1 MPKKNDR
8 TKQDYSK
15 YAAMTSEELAR
26 LLRLDSEAPE
36 GNELDID
43 TLLYITGVL
52 AEREKTSNNT
62 GKTAQEGWNAFR
74 QNYLDYEQICPAV
87 VDEEKPVKSQKTWL
101 HRIIAAAAALVLVF
115 SIPLTVRA
123 LSWEEFCTA
132 VVQWAKETFSFVM
145 GDQQDISIPTKE
157 NAHNFS
163 SIQEALQH
171 MQENFNSVPAWI
183 PEGFVLEKV
192 KFNREPFLRE
202 YVALYTKGELTCS
215 ISVCFYGETKPEITE
230 YESIIDTIT
239 SGQNTYYILSNNGQ
253 FGATWIQDSCKCC
266 ITGDLTADEV
276 KQMIYSIPER

>member
-1 MPKKNDR
+1 MPKK
-8 TKQDYSK
+8 QDCKKHDFSRYDALS
-15 YAAMTSEELAR
+15 TEELTEI
-26 LLRLDSEAPE
+26 LRLDSETPE
-36 GNELDID
+36 GNGLDID

-52 AEREKTSNNT
+52 AEREKPEIT

-74 QNYLDYEQICPAV
+74 QNYLEPDQAEPAKAA
-87 VDEEKPVKSQKTWL
+87 KPWIRRLAV
-101 HRIIAAAAALVLVF
+101 AAAVLVLLICVPF
-115 SIPLTVRA
+115 TVKAVNWEA
-123 LSWEEFCTA
+123 LRTA
-132 VVQWAKETFSFVM
+132 IVQWTQESFSFVM

-171 MQENFNSVPAWI
+171 MHENFNSVPAWI

-202 YVALYTKGELTCS
+202 YVALYTKGDLTCS

-253 FGATWIQDSCKCC
+253 FGAIWIQDSCKCC

-276 KQMIYSIPER
+276 KQMIHSIPER